1 MATKLPKMTALVA
14 DAVTRDRLEEY
25 QATISCNDPD
35 RYLDPFRKKDE
46 MLELVKELELAIRRI
61 DEATPSTDPAATLAS
76 KISAVCARQDPEPEI
91 NKTRDQVYAEIVLA
105 LNENF
110 MPSLAGKFLC
120 LKEGAHDFTFIKV
133 DKAEARVGIYR
144 RLEMAVWGR
153 GVKVKTQLMTGEL
166 PFPQFGRFSF
176 SIQDLLLTGKDEH
189 NKRWLYQVDPAA
201 IPPFFARLS
210 AEMGDFTG
218 FAPSKQP
225 ETEDGSANKEAAL

>member
-14 DAVTRDRLEEY
+14 DAATRARLKEY
-25 QATISCNDPD
+25 QETSDCDDPS

-46 MLELVKELELAIRRI
+46 LLELVKELELAVRRI
-61 DEATPSTDPAATLAS
+61 DESTPSTDPAADIAS

-91 NKTRDQVYAEIVLA
+91 NKTRDQVYEEIVLA

-133 DKAEARVGIYR
+133 DRAEARVGIYK
-144 RLEMAVWGR
+144 RLEITVWGN
-153 GVKVKTQLMTGEL
+153 GVKVNTQPATGEL
-166 PFPQFGRFSF
+166 PFPHFGKFSF
-176 SIQDLLLTGKDEH
+176 SIQNLLLTGKCEH
-189 NKRWLYQVDPAA
+189 QKQWLYQVDPAA

-218 FAPSKQP
+218 FVPSKQP
-225 ETEDGSANKEAAL
+225 ETEDGTTNKDAVP

>member
-1 MATKLPKMTALVA
+1 MATKLPKITAFVA
-14 DAVTRDRLEEY
+14 DAATRARLVKY
-25 QATISCNDPD
+25 QATSDCDDPS
-35 RYLDPFRKKDE
+35 RYLDPFRKKNE
-46 MLELVKELELAIRRI
+46 LLELVKELELAVRRI
-61 DEATPSTDPAATLAS
+61 DESTPSTDPAAGIAA

-91 NKTRDQVYAEIVLA
+91 NKTRDQVYEEIVLA

-110 MPSLAGKFLC
+110 TPSLAGKFLC
-120 LKEGAHDFTFIKV
+120 LKEGAHDFTFIRV
-133 DKAEARVGIYR
+133 DKAEARVGIYK
-144 RLEMAVWGR
+144 RLEMPVWGR
-153 GVKVKTQLMTGEL
+153 GVKVKTQLNAGEL

-189 NKRWLYQVDPAA
+189 NKKWLYSVDPAT

-225 ETEDGSANKEAAL
+225 ETEVGSANKDAVP

>member
-14 DAVTRDRLEEY
+14 DAVTRARLAEY
-25 QATISCNDPD
+25 QATISCNDPS

-46 MLELVKELELAIRRI
+46 LLELVKELELSVRRI
-61 DEATPSTDPAATLAS
+61 DESTPSTDPAATLAS

-91 NKTRDQVYAEIVLA
+91 NKTRDQVYAEIVLD

-110 MPSLAGKFLC
+110 MPTLDGKFLC

-144 RLEMAVWGR
+144 CLEMPVWGR
-153 GVKVKTQLMTGEL
+153 GVKVKTQLNAGEL

-176 SIQDLLLTGKDEH
+176 SIQDLVSSGKDEH
-189 NKRWLYQVDPAA
+189 NKKWLYQVDPAV

-225 ETEDGSANKEAAL
+225 ETAEEEKTDG

>member
-1 MATKLPKMTALVA
+1 MATKLPKMTAFTA
-14 DAVTRDRLEEY
+14 DAVTRARLMEY
-25 QATISCNDPD
+25 QATSDCNDPS

-46 MLELVKELELAIRRI
+46 MLELVKELELAVRRI
-61 DEATPSTDPAATLAS
+61 DEATLSTDPAATLAA

-91 NKTRDQVYAEIVLA
+91 NKTREQVYKEIVLD

-120 LKEGAHDFTFIKV
+120 LKEGAHDFTFVKV
-133 DKAEARVGIYR
+133 DKAEARVGIYK
-144 RLEMAVWGR
+144 RLEMLVWGP
-153 GVKVKTQLMTGEL
+153 GVKVKTQLNAGEL
-166 PFPQFGRFSF
+166 PFPQFGKFSF
-176 SIQDLLLTGKDEH
+176 SIQDLLMTGKDEH
-189 NKRWLYQVDPAA
+189 NKKWLYQVDPAA

-225 ETEDGSANKEAAL
+225 ETEEKTDG

>member
-1 MATKLPKMTALVA
+1 MATKLPKMTAFVA
-14 DAVTRDRLEEY
+14 DAVTRARIKEY
-25 QATISCNDPD
+25 QETNDCNDPS
-35 RYLDPFRKKDE
+35 RYLDPFRKKNE
-46 MLELVKELELAIRRI
+46 MLELVKDLELAIRRI
-61 DEATPSTDPAATLAS
+61 DESTPSTDPAAGIAA

-120 LKEGAHDFTFIKV
+120 LKEGAHDFTFIRV
-133 DKAEARVGIYR
+133 DKAEARVGIYK
-144 RLEMAVWGR
+144 RLEMPAWGR

-176 SIQDLLLTGKDEH
+176 SIQDLVTAGKDEH
-189 NKRWLYQVDPAA
+189 NKKWLYSVDPAA

-218 FAPSKQP
+218 FDPSQQP
-225 ETEDGSANKEAAL
+225 ETEEKEKNDDR